1 MAVHTFV
8 VPTRVLSGPGA
19 VAEIGPTLS
28 AEGHKRILIVTD
40 EGIVN
45 AGLLAPVTRSLQG
58 ADVAADCFRSGKSRP
73 GRKHRRGGCRG
84 LSSRRLRWAAGS
96 WRRQF
101 A

>member
-28 AEGHKRILIVTD
+28 AEGHKSILIVTD

-45 AGLLAPVTRSLQG
+45 AGSA
-58 ADVAADCFRSGKSRP
+58 RSGHVFIAR
-73 GRKHRRGGCRG
+73 C
-84 LSSRRLRWAAGS
+84 
-96 WRRQF
+96 
-101 A
+101 